1 MAKNS
6 SYKNILSSISD
17 LQASDTVSVYVPSIG
32 SEVTF
37 NSLTVKQ
44 QKQLLQSS
52 VDTEFENLSFL
63 NTLNEIILE
72 NCTDKHVKILVT
84 DKALIALQLRSNAMG
99 SELTV
104 TGDNDDKHQVDI
116 DTHVKYVVSNNPGTT
131 EVVSVEHGPI
141 VIACRIPDLVTDL
154 KYNKQF
160 TKKVKNPNNTKLKV
174 TDVIGDV
181 YVSELVKF
189 IKTVTVGEDVIDAD
203 DGVSVSNIV
212 EIFEN
217 LPMQVSNKLAD
228 SIKDS
233 REIERISLNPPELPE
248 DVSISIDAGLFTT
261 NE

>member
-32 SEVTF
+32 KEVTF

-52 VDTEFENLSFL
+52 VDSEFENLSFL
-63 NTLNEIILE
+63 NTLNEIILV
-72 NCTDKHVKILVT
+72 NCTDKRVKILVT
-84 DKALIALQLRSNAMG
+84 DKALIALQLRANAIG
-99 SELTV
+99 SELIV
-104 TGDNDDKHQVDI
+104 TGDNDDKFTVDI
-116 DTHVKYVVSNNPGTT
+116 TTHVKHVISNNPGLV
-131 EVVSVEHGPI
+131 EVNSVEHGPI
-141 VIACRIPDLVTDL
+141 TIACRVPDLATDV

-160 TKKVKNPNNTKLKV
+160 TKKVKNPKNTKLKV
-174 TDVIGDV
+174 TDIIGDV

-228 SIKDS
+228 VIKDS
-233 REIERISLNPPELPE
+233 REVERISLNPPELPE

>member
-6 SYKNILSSISD
+6 SYKNILSSIND
-17 LQASDTVSVYVPSIG
+17 LQASDTVSVYVPSAATEI
-32 SEVTF
+32 TF

-44 QKQLLQSS
+44 QKLLLQSS

-63 NTLNEIILE
+63 NTLNEIILT
-72 NCTDKHVKILVT
+72 NCTDKRVKILVT
-84 DKALIALQLRSNAMG
+84 DKALIALQLRSNAIG

-104 TGDNDDKHQVDI
+104 DGENDDKYKIDI
-116 DTHVKYVVSNNPGTT
+116 DTHVKHVISNNPGSTD
-131 EVVSVEHGPI
+131 VVTVEHGPI
-141 VIACRIPDLVTDL
+141 TITCRVPDLVTDV

-160 TKKVKNPNNTKLKV
+160 TKKVKGPKNTKVKIN
-174 TDVIGDV
+174 DIIGDV

-228 SIKDS
+228 AIKVA
-233 REIERISLNPPELPE
+233 REIEIISLNPPELPE